1 MHITSSTLGPLMTHL
16 PDWLTDFYQANRIC
30 PGRCLN
36 GDYPADY
43 QRLLEP
49 LLRYASENRWPVILP
64 SSPGDTLWFYA
75 AAEDAA
81 GLKELRTVLKSALG
95 SADTYI
101 DLPVTRSPT
110 SHAGKVLLARAEAG
124 VIEFTLLEP
133 ADKMAQKRVFETL
146 AMVLALYQQRP
157 VLTQGVRRPDG
168 RVLRDFL
175 VACQRHEGR
184 LARGCLQEL
193 REHGRFS
200 PRNLLALELMALAA
214 ERRWQDILGHARL
227 NELISGRL
235 SQRILRL
242 LLRALGHD
250 YLNPLLAVEGFMEL
264 EADRVRSHIRGLQ
277 VLFQRV
283 PELPVTAAFSMD
295 WQLWLV
301 GAVLCGYQ
309 SLPATLPECVD
320 VHWFRQLQLWAQG
333 GKVDW
338 QGTRPP
344 VTKGGVPENY
354 AQARAHIAALLT
366 ADPATL
372 GVLLEQLDQMPKAL
386 RQQVAASERLSCRW
400 QRCQQEYQVQL
411 PGWQGWLDRLVSLDA
426 ASQGQP
432 LALQLF
438 TQSDSWPRESFV
450 EADFQRALQAGLNA
464 PQQMLLRQAVPVLLP
479 WLEERGV
486 TVRAE
491 CWLGWLA
498 LFSLDERPD
507 FRDLYLI
514 APLCTVIGAL
524 DDCHRYWSRLLVH
537 IQRIWA
543 KVASVEALPPILELV
558 DVLARLAPREDVLLA
573 GFWRQLASFAE
584 QAGPGLDAAVQLL
597 VMDFSRRLLREK
609 LPAALSS
616 AANSVATFSLEGRV
630 LVISSQRNGEARR
643 AYETLKQYF
652 PGLRVV
658 LNYDADQ
665 TPALVQLA
673 RTADYFLFVGSEARH
688 HAHRAV
694 TLQRTEVIY
703 PASQGAAAL
712 VQAFLLAVE
721 AGRP

>member
-1 MHITSSTLGPLMTHL
+1 MTHL
-16 PDWLTDFYQANRIC
+16 PEWLTDFYQANRIC
-30 PGRCLN
+30 PGRCLH

-49 LLRYASENRWPVILP
+49 LLRSASENRWPVVLP
-64 SSPGDTLWFYA
+64 SSPGKTLWFYA

-101 DLPVTRSPT
+101 DLPVTRRPT

-124 VIEFTLLEP
+124 VIEFTLLDS
-133 ADKMAQKRVFETL
+133 ADKTAQKRVFETL
-146 AMVLALYQQRP
+146 AMVLVLYQQRP
-157 VLTQGVRRPDG
+157 MLTQGVRRPDG

-242 LLRALGHD
+242 LLRALGHEC
-250 YLNPLLAVEGFMEL
+250 LNPLLAVEGFMKL
-264 EADRVRSHIRGLQ
+264 DADRGQAHIRGLQ

-283 PELPVTAAFSMD
+283 PELPATAAFSMD

-309 SLPATLPECVD
+309 PLPAILPECVD
-320 VHWFRQLQLWAQG
+320 AHWFRQLQSWAQG
-333 GKVDW
+333 GKADR
-338 QGTRPP
+338 QEIRPP
-344 VTKGGVPENY
+344 ATVAGVPENY
-354 AQARAHIAALLT
+354 AQARTHITALLT

-372 GVLLEQLDQMPKAL
+372 IVLLEQLEQMPNTL
-386 RQQVAASERLSCRW
+386 RYQVAASVPLYSLW
-400 QRCQQEYQVQL
+400 QRCLQEQQVQL
-411 PGWQGWLDRLVSLDA
+411 SGWQDWLDRFTSLEDA
-426 ASQGQP
+426 PQCQQ
-432 LALQLF
+432 LALQLL
-438 TQSDSWPRESFV
+438 TQSDNWPRESFV
-450 EADFQRALQAGLNA
+450 EADFLRVLQAGLNV
-464 PQQMLLRQAVPVLLP
+464 PQQRVLRQALPVLLP

-507 FRDLYLI
+507 HRDLYLV
-514 APLCTVIGAL
+514 APLCTAIGAR
-524 DDCHRYWSRLLVH
+524 DDSQRYWSRLLVH

-558 DVLARLAPREDVLLA
+558 DVLARLAPRQDVLLA
-573 GFWRQLASFAE
+573 GFWRQLASFVE
-584 QAGPGLDAAVQLL
+584 QAGPGLDASVQLL
-597 VMDFSRRLLREK
+597 VMDFSRRLLCDTP
-609 LPAALSS
+609 PAAQSS
-616 AANSVATFSLEGRV
+616 TADSVATFSLEGRV

-658 LNYDADQ
+658 LNYDAAQ

-673 RTADYFLFVGSEARH
+673 RTADYFLFVDSEARH

-703 PASQGAAAL
+703 PANQGAAAL

-721 AGRP
+721 ADRR